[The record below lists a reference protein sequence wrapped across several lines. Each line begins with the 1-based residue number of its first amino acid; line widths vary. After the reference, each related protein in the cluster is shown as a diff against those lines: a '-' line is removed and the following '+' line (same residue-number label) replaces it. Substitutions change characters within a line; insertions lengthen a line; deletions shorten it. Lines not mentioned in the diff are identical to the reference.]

1 MLCNLLN
8 ELEPGKI
15 AKISNKR
22 MAFMQMENIAAFCE
36 GAKSMGVPD
45 RECFVTVDLH
55 QGKDMRQV
63 YLCIVSLKRAT
74 GHGMDKTNPNEGGGD
89 VDDLLV
95 RDSAGSAPPP
105 SSSSNPSASA
115 VGADPSALRE
125 DEEDFNREKD
135 VSRLGGARRAGQL
148 DADLRDRGV
157 VSICPK
163 CNLPVSSGAVYA
175 LDETWHPKCFTC
187 KKCDKKLGAT
197 TFYEHEDKAYCDIC
211 ILRVK

>member
-1 MLCNLLN
+1 MGTHILISLMASYTPLESEARRFIEDKLGIELDEDTHEALKSGVVLCNLLN

-36 GAKSMGVPD
+36 
-45 RECFVTVDLH
+45 
-55 QGKDMRQV
+55 
-63 YLCIVSLKRAT
+63 
-74 GHGMDKTNPNEGGGD
+74 
-89 VDDLLV
+89 
-95 RDSAGSAPPP
+95 
-105 SSSSNPSASA
+105 
-115 VGADPSALRE
+115 GADPSALRE